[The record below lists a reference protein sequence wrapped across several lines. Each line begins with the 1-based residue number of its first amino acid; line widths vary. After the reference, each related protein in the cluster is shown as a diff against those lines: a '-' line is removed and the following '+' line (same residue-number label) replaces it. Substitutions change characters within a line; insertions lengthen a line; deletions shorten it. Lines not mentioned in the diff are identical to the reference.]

1 MDPQRTAEAW
11 YQNRE
16 EDTPRLATIEPNE
29 LAEALKKAN
38 DAAFDLVIIDT
49 AGRDHPGGNA
59 AIKSADLAVIPC
71 RPTVADM
78 KAQPPTVAVIQRLG
92 KTAAFILSQTPPRGG
107 RIHEARRGLE
117 VLGLVAPIPVVSRT
131 TYQDAFGVGLGVTEF
146 EPDGKAASEIRRLW
160 KWINTKMEKTS

>member
-1 MDPQRTAEAW
+1 
-11 YQNRE
+11 
-16 EDTPRLATIEPNE
+16 
-29 LAEALKKAN
+29 
-38 DAAFDLVIIDT
+38 
-49 AGRDHPGGNA
+49 
-59 AIKSADLAVIPC
+59 
-71 RPTVADM
+71 M